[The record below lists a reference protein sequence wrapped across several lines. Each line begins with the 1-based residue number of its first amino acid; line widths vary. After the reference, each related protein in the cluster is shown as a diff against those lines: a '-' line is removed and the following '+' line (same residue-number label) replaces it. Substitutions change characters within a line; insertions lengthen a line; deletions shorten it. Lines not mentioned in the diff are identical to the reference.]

1 MTKVKRRT
9 PKHSA
14 QQRLKK
20 PANRGRPVV
29 KVLSAPQLRYA
40 VHQAHEPDTVNDDT
54 VITLLTEGCDQQ
66 KADEFIERYE
76 SAAVTLYRRTGLERA
91 KAAESIVDAL
101 KTACTNQTIELPF
114 DHPIKFS
121 HVVSDKE
128 TARLIDVVRGRYD
141 LDDPW
146 VRLAQECNMT
156 LGLISKIA
164 KRTVVPYRVA
174 KRFCDELT
182 VLAQIP
188 IIPHEAATRRNYRPA
203 YDRDPNFLHEVQEWI
218 LLND

>member
-9 PKHSA
+9 QKHSA

-29 KVLSAPQLRYA
+29 KVLSTPQLQFA
-40 VHQAHEPDTVNDDT
+40 VHQSNDPETVNDDT
-54 VITLLTEGCDQQ
+54 VINLLTEVCDQHQ
-66 KADEFIERYE
+66 ADEFIDKYER
-76 SAAVTLYRRTGLERA
+76 AAITLYRRTGLERTN
-91 KAAESIVDAL
+91 AAVAIVTAL
-101 KTACTNQTIELPF
+101 KSACAQQSIELPF

-128 TARLIDVVRGRYD
+128 TARLIDVVRRLYD

-146 VRLAQECNMT
+146 VRLAQECEMT
-156 LGLISKIA
+156 LGLVAKIA
-164 KRTVVPYRVA
+164 KRTVVPHRVA

-188 IIPHEAATRRNYRPA
+188 IIPHDAATRRNYRPV
-203 YDRDPNFLHEVQEWI
+203 YDRDADFLHEVQEWI
-218 LLND
+218 LANG